1 VKVVVKTDEYTIYQR
16 RDERYAVK
24 DATKAWV
31 NGDAKAAIL
40 VQHELI
46 TAALPAAPLEEPEAD
61 AGEPAAEAAAAEEV
75 TGAEESA
82 AEESEPA
89 EAAAPAEEAAAA
101 EVAAEDEA
109 GEPASAEEGE
119 EEPKPE

>member
-46 TAALPAAPLEEPEAD
+46 TAALPAAPPEEPEAD
-61 AGEPAAEAAAAEEV
+61 AGEP
-75 TGAEESA
+75 A